1 MAILGLR
8 GTGSWSADERPESWR
23 EMILFVEEARADAPL
38 TALLSKLDSEPTSDP
53 HFHWFDEQIH
63 EYAVTASA
71 AFLATDTVI
80 TINDATVVKVG
91 DILMNMRTL
100 EKMRVTAVN
109 VSANQITVTRAFGTT
124 AAAAGNAGDKLLC
137 IGSAYGEGTGAP
149 TAISFNPNARV
160 NYCQIFKESIFLTGT
175 AMKTALRTGDPLAND
190 RARALRRI
198 AIKMERAF
206 IFGEPKLATDANG
219 QPLRTTAGLLYF
231 IPAGNVVDFSA
242 GVTEKAWDEA
252 LEKIFTYGNNE
263 KLALCGPR
271 ALTTVTRMAKLRGTI
286 NLVPTDQ
293 TYGLR
298 LAEYIS
304 AHGTLYL
311 LRHPLFAKTP
321 ELSGNMLIVDPPFLV
336 YRYLEGRD
344 LSLLENVQ
352 APDVDARMDLF
363 IAECGLEVRTGLV
376 HAYFTNITNYAGS
389 G

>member
-53 HFHWFDEQIH
+53 HFHWFEEMIH
-63 EYAVTASA
+63 EYAVTATA
-71 AFLATDTVI
+71 AYTVDAT
-80 TINDATVVKVG
+80 TISVNDATVVKVG

-149 TAISFNPNARV
+149 TAITFNPTARV
-160 NYCQIFKESIFLTGT
+160 NYCQIFKEAIYLTGT
-175 AMKTALRTGDPLAND
+175 ALKTALRTGDPLAND

-206 IFGEPKLATDANG
+206 IFGEPKLATDENG

-231 IPAGNVVDFSA
+231 IPSGNIIDFSS

-252 LEKIFTYGNNE
+252 LEKVFTYGNNE

-271 ALTTVTRMAKLRGTI
+271 ALTTITRMAKLRGTI
-286 NLVPTDQ
+286 NMVPTDQ

-311 LRHPLFAKTP
+311 LRHPLFGKTP

-336 YRYLEGRD
+336 YRYVEGRD

-376 HAYFTNITNYAGS
+376 HAYFTNITNYVGT

>member
-8 GTGSWSADERPESWR
+8 GTGSWTSDERPESWR

-53 HFHWFDEQIH
+53 HFHWFEEMIH
-63 EYAVTASA
+63 EYAVTATANYTSD
-71 AFLATDTVI
+71 ATTI
-80 TINDATVVKVG
+80 NINDATVVKVG
-91 DILMNMRTL
+91 DVLMNMRTL
-100 EKMRVTAVN
+100 EKMRVTGVN
-109 VSANQITVTRAFGTT
+109 VSGNQITVTRAFGTT

-149 TAISFNPNARV
+149 TAITFNPTARV
-160 NYCQIFKESIFLTGT
+160 NYCQIFKEAIYLTGT
-175 AMKTALRTGDPLAND
+175 ALKTALRTGDPLAND

-198 AIKMERAF
+198 AVKMERAF
-206 IFGEPKLATDANG
+206 IFGEPKLATDGNG
-219 QPLRTTAGLLYF
+219 QPLRATAGVLYF
-231 IPAGNVVDFSA
+231 IPSGNIVDFSN

-252 LEKIFTYGNNE
+252 MEKVFTYGNNE

-271 ALTTVTRMAKLRGTI
+271 ALTTITRMAKLRGTI

-311 LRHPLFAKTP
+311 LRHPLFGKTP
-321 ELSGNMLIVDPPFLV
+321 ELSGSMLIIDPPFLV
-336 YRYLEGRD
+336 YRYVEGRD

-376 HAYFTNITNYAGS
+376 HAYFTNITNYTGAG
-389 G
+389 